1 MLLDNKTRIAENE
14 HYKVYDFIKAN
25 TEQGSLDI
33 VTGFFSVNA
42 LAFLKLEVNN
52 VEKFRL
58 ILGNL
63 MQEEAE
69 EDKIINLLNGNLG
82 IKSVLTLS
90 ASAQAAIEFLQQ
102 ENVFVKSVQKNFCHA
117 KAYLYTDK
125 TKTKNY
131 FIVGSSNLTDSG
143 LGIRETANIELNIA
157 KHDYEDEFKNL
168 KKNGFKKNGIKS
180 LLKKSACLIKPKSV
194 LRNI

>member
-25 TEQGSLDI
+25 TEQGWLDI

-42 LAFLKLEVNN
+42 LAFLKNEVNN

-82 IKSVLTLS
+82 IESVLNFECFG
-90 ASAQAAIEFLQQ
+90 ASG
-102 ENVFVKSVQKNFCHA
+102 N
-117 KAYLYTDK
+117 
-125 TKTKNY
+125 
-131 FIVGSSNLTDSG
+131 
-143 LGIRETANIELNIA
+143 
-157 KHDYEDEFKNL
+157 
-168 KKNGFKKNGIKS
+168 
-180 LLKKSACLIKPKSV
+180 
-194 LRNI
+194 